1 MFLPQHSGDCDK
13 AILNC
18 PGELPNFIQPSV
30 KGQGFPYSVFH
41 VCFTFVS
48 QPISASIPHVMT
60 PHAVDATCAELRR
73 LASERRQDW
82 KRALSLNSL
91 NAANETL
98 ADWAN
103 EKRKQRNERNELI
116 VREEWRCWREGML
129 LAEIAELP
137 DGHRLLLQALLC
149 DTLAGYEEQANF
161 STPVPPR
168 EQDSFST
175 RLTQL
180 AQAAHAETLRLIPPA
195 SREDYPSRNKN
206 LSGLLQ
212 QKLRALRNPLGSV
225 EQSPQGD
232 SAISVWDTWYA
243 KAEQCFRNEA
253 PRQARLLDLRQRA
266 AARRI
271 CRALLKRR
279 AKTLKSAAEA
289 REDAAV
295 VIQLACRRRFLP
307 RLRHLRSTLD
317 KARRACLMLRLTR
330 RLRRYI
336 LRRRSSGWS
345 SSLDV
350 DQAAKDAVVRIQAFC
365 RARWSKGWS
374 YCWAPPFKRA
384 NTFAGRS
391 KNEAEGDE
399 LPSLTLEMV
408 KVFAKLRQRRKT
420 SRATEFLRRAW
431 IPILQPEVLL
441 LHSWCSEVAEQERRQ
456 EFEARSLKRFELQW
470 RKYAEGLEAFA
481 RSQALE
487 GRRRDHWVA
496 TADRDGKAVWMN
508 ERTGQIRNNDPTES
522 RVRGTMAREKKKAET
537 QLEEHLAAMRSSWEQ
552 EDEATACM
560 VAAGC
565 EELQVISRSAFIQ
578 AAAAVQKHAP

>member
-1 MFLPQHSGDCDK
+1 
-13 AILNC
+13 
-18 PGELPNFIQPSV
+18 
-30 KGQGFPYSVFH
+30 
-41 VCFTFVS
+41 
-48 QPISASIPHVMT
+48 MT

-82 KRALSLNSL
+82 KRALSLN
-91 NAANETL
+91 ANETL

-103 EKRKQRNERNELI
+103 EQRKQRNERNELI

-225 EQSPQGD
+225 EQSPQDD
-232 SAISVWDTWYA
+232 SAISVWDAWYA

-279 AKTLKSAAEA
+279 AKPLKSAAEA

-399 LPSLTLEMV
+399 LPSLTLEIV

-431 IPILQPEVLL
+431 IPTLQPEVLL